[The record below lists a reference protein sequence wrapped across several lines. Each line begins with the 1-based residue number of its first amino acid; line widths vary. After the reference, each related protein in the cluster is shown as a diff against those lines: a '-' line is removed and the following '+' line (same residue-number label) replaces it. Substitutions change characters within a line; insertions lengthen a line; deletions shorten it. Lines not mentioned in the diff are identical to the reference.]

1 MLIYCELLSSL
12 TCRWSSSTN
21 VNVLLEFPASLRHLR
36 VIFYC
41 KCSADSEKCSVI
53 IILESPFS
61 AALARGIY
69 YQEGWT
75 IQGFEPP
82 IMILSILKPVTDQVP

>member
-1 MLIYCELLSSL
+1 MMIYCELLSSL

-21 VNVLLEFPASLRHLR
+21 VNVLLEFPASSRHLR
-36 VIFYC
+36 VNFYC

-61 AALARGIY
+61 AALLMPLQGIVEKIY
-69 YQEGWT
+69 NGLC
-75 IQGFEPP
+75 I
-82 IMILSILKPVTDQVP
+82 